1 MRETTFLKQNEKKW
15 KEFEALLAKKRGAVS
30 PDQIAGLFVE
40 ITDDLAY
47 ARTHYPQSNT
57 TKYLNGLAGKVHL
70 AIVRNK
76 KEKSNR
82 FWDFWKFELPSI
94 MAHSQW
100 KMFYSLLAFAIGIFI
115 GVVSTLY
122 DENFLR
128 LILGDGYVDMTIQNI
143 KAGDPFGRL
152 YGDMGEMQMFL
163 GITMN
168 NLKVGVIVFIL
179 GFLFSVGTAWF
190 VWYHGVMVGAFQAFF
205 YQYGLLGESFASIYI
220 HGTFELSMLVIEGAA
235 GFTIGN
241 ALLFPGTYSRL
252 ESLKR
257 GAVKGVKIA
266 IGVMPFTIVA
276 GFLEG
281 FVTRYS
287 GMPLPLSLFIIFG
300 SLAIVVYYFII
311 YPLRLK
317 SLGIDKEYL
326 KDGAYGKS

>member
-15 KEFEALLAKKRGAVS
+15 KEFELLLREKRGNVS
-30 PDQIAGLFVE
+30 PDKIAELFIQ

-47 ARTHYPQSNT
+47 ARTHYPNSNT
-57 TKYLNGLAGKVHL
+57 AKYLNSLAGRVHL
-70 AIVRNK
+70 AIVKNK
-76 KEKSNR
+76 KQSKNR
-82 FWDFWKFELPSI
+82 FWNFWRFELPSI

-100 KMFYSLLAFAIGIFI
+100 KLFYSFIAFAVGIFI

-128 LILGDGYVDMTIQNI
+128 IILGDEYVNMTIRNI
-143 KAGDPFGRL
+143 QKGDPLGRL
-152 YGDMGEMQMFL
+152 YGGMDEIEMFL

-168 NLKVGVIVFIL
+168 NLKVGVIVFIV
-179 GFLFSVGTAWF
+179 GIFFSIGTAWY
-190 VWYHGVMVGAFQAFF
+190 VWYHGVMVGAFQAFLF
-205 YQYGLLGESFASIYI
+205 QYGLLGDSFQIVYI

-235 GFTIGN
+235 GLTLGN
-241 ALLFPGTYSRL
+241 ALLFPGTYTRL

-257 GAVKGVKIA
+257 GAIRGIKIA
-266 IGVMPFTIVA
+266 LGVMPFTILA

-281 FVTRYS
+281 FVTRYTS
-287 GMPLPLSLFIIFG
+287 MPLWASLLIIIG

-317 SLGIDKEYL
+317 ALGIDQEYL
-326 KDGAYGKS
+326 KDDF